1 MFVIARGSLMPCARR
16 GTLRP
21 RVVASPVLH
30 RVPSTHKPSAWSA
43 DFVLQETSRAVM
55 LFVFFASTLNY
66 LHYRGVRE
74 DTEKNEQDGE

>member
-1 MFVIARGSLMPCARR
+1 MFVIARGPLMPCAS
-16 GTLRP
+16 RP
-21 RVVASPVLH
+21 RVTSQRTVPVARLP
-30 RVPSTHKPSAWSA
+30 RRAAPRSAWSA

-74 DTEKNEQDGE
+74 DIDREERDGE